1 MHCELVLP
9 GLFAAAQGERLP
21 AAELLL
27 ARGRESSDEPRS
39 LERWLLGRF
48 GVEEDACPAG
58 ALTLLAHGAEPGEAS
73 WARADP
79 VHLQLMRERMV
90 VVPAEAFGISP
101 EEAGAL
107 CATLNAHFAGR
118 LEVRPLEPHRWVAR
132 LAQDMALGCDGPLQ
146 MAGQDAAPRR
156 AGDVLTNELQ
166 MVLHEHPVNQA
177 REARGEPPVNS
188 VWLWGAG
195 RPPARLDSDDAAPC
209 HSVAAAEP
217 LALGLARLCG
227 ARGKAVP
234 DSAVAWMERAPE
246 EGRHLAVLDALRVPL
261 ALGDADACRKRVH
274 ALDEAWL
281 APLLAALRGGRIG
294 MLTLHVP
301 DAGTSVEAIRSDLR
315 RFWRR
320 ARPISR
326 MAT

>member
-9 GLFAAAQGERLP
+9 GLFAAARGERLP
-21 AAELLL
+21 CAELLL
-27 ARGRESSDEPRS
+27 ARGRESSDEPLA
-39 LERWLLGRF
+39 LEQWLLRRF
-48 GVEEDACPAG
+48 GVDGEACPAG
-58 ALTLLAHGAEPGEAS
+58 ALTLLAHGADPGSAN

-79 VHLQLMRERMV
+79 VHLQLMRERMIL
-90 VVPAEAFGISP
+90 VPAEAFGLSR

-118 LEVRPLEPHRWVAR
+118 LEVQAPEPHRWVAR
-132 LAQDMALGCDGPLQ
+132 LSGGMALGCDGPLQ
-146 MAGQDAAPRR
+146 MAGRDVAPRR

-188 VWLWGAG
+188 VWLWGDG
-195 RPPARLDSDDAAPC
+195 TSPRLEDDGAAPC

-217 LALGLARLCG
+217 LALGLARLAG
-227 ARGKAVP
+227 ARGKVMPA
-234 DSAVAWMERAPE
+234 SAEAWLDRAPE

-261 ALGDADACRKRVH
+261 ALGDENASRERVH
-274 ALDEAWL
+274 ALEETWL
-281 APLLAALRGGRIG
+281 APLLSALRSGRIG
-294 MLTLHVP
+294 MLTLRVP